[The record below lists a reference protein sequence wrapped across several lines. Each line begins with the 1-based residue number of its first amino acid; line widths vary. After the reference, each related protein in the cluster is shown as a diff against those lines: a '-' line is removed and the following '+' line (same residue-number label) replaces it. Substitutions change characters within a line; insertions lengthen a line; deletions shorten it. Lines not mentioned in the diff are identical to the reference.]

1 VLCDP
6 SYEVKHDYARV
17 QSMVADAMGRFAT
30 GTYAV
35 WYPIIPRVEAH
46 DVPKKL
52 KTLANKHGKGWLSAT
67 LTVKNSK
74 LSMDA
79 QGEVVR
85 PGLPASGMFI
95 INPPYTLRD
104 ALKTALPQLVTL
116 LRQDQ
121 HAAFTLESG
130 G

>member
-1 VLCDP
+1 
-6 SYEVKHDYARV
+6 
-17 QSMVADAMGRFAT
+17 
-30 GTYAV
+30 
-35 WYPIIPRVEAH
+35 
-46 DVPKKL
+46 
-52 KTLANKHGKGWLSAT
+52 
-67 LTVKNSK
+67 
-74 LSMDA
+74 
-79 QGEVVR
+79 
-85 PGLPASGMFI
+85 MFI